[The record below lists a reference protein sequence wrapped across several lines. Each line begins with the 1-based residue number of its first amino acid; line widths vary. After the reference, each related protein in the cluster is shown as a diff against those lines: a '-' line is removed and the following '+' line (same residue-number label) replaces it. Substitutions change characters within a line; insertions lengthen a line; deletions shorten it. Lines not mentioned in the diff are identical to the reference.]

1 MTSHCI
7 EFEPLGRRGDCPAE
21 GSLLDCAHRLGVGLN
36 SVCGGRGLC
45 GHCKVQLLEGPV
57 SDPTSAEQ
65 DRLSPSEIEQGYRLA
80 CQTYLRGDCKLRVPT
95 ESMSTQQRV
104 QTEGAEFAAILS
116 PPVRCY
122 DIEMAPASLS
132 DLTGDAERVL
142 QTLEQQHGVQC
153 RGTDID
159 TLRNISPVL
168 RSCDWRVQAAVR
180 GQEVVALSA
189 TSTPQLG
196 LAVDLGTTK
205 IAGYLVD
212 FTTGRTLASQ
222 GVMNPQIGYGEDIVS
237 RLTRVVGSAS
247 ERQQMRSL
255 AVDALNELARE
266 LCTQADTKT
275 EWVLE
280 AEIVGNTAMHHLLL
294 GLPVEQLSRSPFV
307 SALHDS
313 AEMKAR
319 DLGLTLAP
327 GAYVHLLPTIAGF
340 VGGDHVAM
348 ILATELLQ
356 LEGLT
361 LALDMGTNTE
371 VCLADNG
378 RITSVSCASGPAF
391 EGGHIRDGM
400 RAAPGAI
407 EHLEIMGGEVAY
419 QTVDGA
425 APVGLC
431 GSGILDTLAHLYLA
445 GIVNERGRILDEH
458 SRVRISD
465 GQRQFVIVSEEER
478 NGNPAIVLTQKD
490 VRELQLAKAAIH
502 TGIKVLLDNCG
513 RKEEELDRVLIA
525 GAFGTYVD
533 VTSAIAIG
541 MLPDLPLDRFHQV
554 GNAAGAGARLALLSS
569 EKRTE
574 TSEIAQRTGYMELAT
589 LPDFMQAFTKALYLG

>member
-1 MTSHCI
+1 MASHRI
-7 EFEPLGRRGDCPAE
+7 EFEPLGRRGDCPADS
-21 GSLLDCAHRLGVGLN
+21 SLLDCAHRLGVGLN

-45 GHCKVQLLEGPV
+45 SHCKVQLLEGAV

-65 DRLSPSEIEQGYRLA
+65 KRLSPGEIEQGYRLA
-80 CQTYLRGDCKLRVPT
+80 CQTYPRSDCKLRVPT

-104 QTEGAEFAAILS
+104 QTEGAEFASILS

-122 DIEMAPASLS
+122 DVEMAQASLS
-132 DLTGDAERVL
+132 DLRGDAERVL

-159 TLRNISPVL
+159 VLRNISPVL

-212 FTTGRTLASQ
+212 FATGRTLATQ

-237 RLTRVVGSAS
+237 RLTRVVGSES
-247 ERQQMRSL
+247 EREQMRSL
-255 AVDALNELARE
+255 AVDALNELTRD
-266 LCTQADTKT
+266 LCAQASAEA
-275 EWVLE
+275 EWILE
-280 AEIVGNTAMHHLLL
+280 AEVVGNTAMHHLLL

-313 AEMKAR
+313 ADIKAR

-327 GAYVHLLPTIAGF
+327 GAHVHLLPNIAGF
-340 VGGDHVAM
+340 VGADHVAM
-348 ILATELLQ
+348 ILATDLLQ

-407 EHLEIMGGEVAY
+407 EHLEIMEGEVGY

-431 GSGILDTLAHLYLA
+431 GSGILDTLAHLYVT
-445 GIVNERGRILDEH
+445 GIVNGRGRILEEH
-458 SRVRISD
+458 SRVRTSD
-465 GQRQFVIVSEEER
+465 GQRQFVIVSEDER
-478 NGNPAIVLTQKD
+478 NGGPAIVLTQKD

-513 RKEEELDRVLIA
+513 RKQEELDRVLVA

-533 VTSAIAIG
+533 VTSAITIG
-541 MLPDLPLDRFHQV
+541 MLPDLPLDRF
-554 GNAAGAGARLALLSS
+554 
-569 EKRTE
+569 
-574 TSEIAQRTGYMELAT
+574 
-589 LPDFMQAFTKALYLG
+589 